1 MIHRCGVMCVCLCVL
16 CVCLPCNAPHVYLP
30 HTKVVM
36 RKADRAETDTFI
48 SLTAVDVL
56 PFKQL

>member
-1 MIHRCGVMCVCLCVL
+1 M
-16 CVCLPCNAPHVYLP
+16 YLP

-48 SLTAVDVL
+48 SLTAVDGGDSAAAFL
-56 PFKQL
+56 SSFSYISPTDTG

>member
-1 MIHRCGVMCVCLCVL
+1 M
-16 CVCLPCNAPHVYLP
+16 YLP
-30 HTKVVM
+30 HTNVVM

-48 SLTAVDVL
+48 SLTAANKVAALL

>member
-1 MIHRCGVMCVCLCVL
+1 MC
-16 CVCLPCNAPHVYLP
+16 LP

-48 SLTAVDVL
+48 SLTAANMVAVLL
-56 PFKQL
+56 PFKQLELYIPYRCTG